1 MSALQVEA
9 LDTFSPVYSVFN
21 DLNDA
26 YFGLIYS
33 LWQYG
38 RKYKIDTGSFAGA
51 YRLEFDHAAGFIKYP
66 FTRPLAPI
74 MPEGIPPVTTD
85 EKLELEYFPNY
96 LMNPELK
103 ANEHYKYSS
112 WINGTDHYN
121 EFKLITVGSNLG
133 KYGDIT
139 SSIHRDETPL
149 EWVIRHFKEKGYGNN
164 HCYINI
170 GNVDSGFN
178 YDIPYEHEGDR
189 RTSPC
194 LRGLDFKIKNSY
206 LIISCIFR
214 SWDLYAGFP
223 ENMGGLA
230 LLNQYVA
237 DQLDDIN
244 PGPLAFTSAGLH
256 AYDYQLDPIM
266 AILKKDHII
275 DEAYKTD

>member
-1 MSALQVEA
+1 MPEFLNFQ
-9 LDTFSPVYSVFN
+9 PVQIVAN

-26 YFGLIYS
+26 YFQLLTYVYN
-33 LWQYG
+33 YG

-51 YRLEFDHAAGFIKYP
+51 YRLEFDFCSGFIKYP
-66 FTRPLAPI
+66 HTRPLSPI

-85 EKLELEYFPNY
+85 AELELTYFPNY
-96 LMNPELK
+96 LMNPELEG
-103 ANEHYKYSS
+103 NEHYKYSS
-112 WINGTDHYN
+112 WINGTDHYS
-121 EFKLITVGSNLG
+121 EFKYYVYNDEKEFYKTINIENT
-133 KYGDIT
+133 
-139 SSIHRDETPL
+139 ETPL

-164 HCYINI
+164 HCYINV

-178 YDIPYEHEGDR
+178 YDISYNNESER

-194 LRGLDFKIKNSY
+194 LRGLDFKIKNNY

-237 DQLDDIN
+237 EQLDDVK

-256 AYDYQLDPIM
+256 AYDYQIDPIM
-266 AILKKDHII
+266 SILKK
-275 DEAYKTD
+275 